1 MLTRPLGFNATTTE
15 PYREK
20 GRGPMNSD
28 DIEVVAGTPKR
39 LQKVNTTQS
48 SIAEKLVVHRRYV
61 SFSVQ
66 YDIGLIKLK
75 DEFKLNEYAVAAIS
89 LPKSAP
95 VDGLECTLLGWGR
108 MYQNGPLP
116 DAVLYVSLDL
126 LTYKSCK
133 QRLIIINEGNICGWD
148 PNNNM
153 KGACNGD
160 SGGPL
165 ICDDCVTGIVSYG
178 MDCDVGVPDAYT
190 NVHYFLKWIKKN
202 MAYKITS
209 KSEFD
214 NIDAPPMVMQAE
226 FIFVNFLFLGFV
238 NAGEIFNEDASKI
251 RHNSSEKNFKVKKIA
266 NEVHND
272 TYLVNMGFTPRD
284 VEQIYTK
291 YVVSIQHAN
300 VEHMFGEHHICGGS
314 ILAPGLILTAAY
326 CLFIPEHGPIDPEGI
341 KVVAGTPNR
350 VRRAP
355 TTQIVEADDIVV
367 HPRYSRSSGQYD
379 IALIKLKSEL
389 KFNRH
394 AVSAIP
400 LPKSAPLQHD
410 VCWFVGWGRLYENGP
425 MADEIQGNT
434 IEVLT
439 YASCAR
445 TAAPLNDGI
454 LCAFDEHHVEKGAC
468 KGDSGGPL
476 ICNGAVSGI
485 VSSRENCDW
494 GVPTALTNVY
504 YFLEWIEKNVA
515 QKNNP
520 F

>member
-1 MLTRPLGFNATTTE
+1 MIISFVYNR
-15 PYREK
+15 REAACR

-89 LPKSAP
+89 LPTSAP
-95 VDGLECTLLGWGR
+95 VDGMECTLLGWGR

-133 QRLIIINEGNICGWD
+133 ERLIIINAGNICGWD

-153 KGACNGD
+153 KGACKGD

-165 ICDDCVTGIVSYG
+165 ICDDCVSGIVSYG

-190 NVHYFLKWIKKN
+190 N
-202 MAYKITS
+202 
-209 KSEFD
+209 
-214 NIDAPPMVMQAE
+214 
-226 FIFVNFLFLGFV
+226 
-238 NAGEIFNEDASKI
+238 
-251 RHNSSEKNFKVKKIA
+251 
-266 NEVHND
+266 
-272 TYLVNMGFTPRD
+272 
-284 VEQIYTK
+284 
-291 YVVSIQHAN
+291 
-300 VEHMFGEHHICGGS
+300 
-314 ILAPGLILTAAY
+314 
-326 CLFIPEHGPIDPEGI
+326 
-341 KVVAGTPNR
+341 
-350 VRRAP
+350 
-355 TTQIVEADDIVV
+355 
-367 HPRYSRSSGQYD
+367 
-379 IALIKLKSEL
+379 
-389 KFNRH
+389 
-394 AVSAIP
+394 
-400 LPKSAPLQHD
+400 
-410 VCWFVGWGRLYENGP
+410 NGP
-425 MADEIQGNT
+425 MADQIQGNT
-434 IEVLT
+434 IGVLT
-439 YASCAR
+439 HTSCAR
-445 TAAPLNDGI
+445 TVAPINDGK

-476 ICNGAVSGI
+476 ICNEKRNFSIRSIKGTVSGI

-494 GVPTALTNVY
+494 GIPTTLTNVY

-515 QKNNP
+515 QRIAYATQIKC
-520 F
+520 